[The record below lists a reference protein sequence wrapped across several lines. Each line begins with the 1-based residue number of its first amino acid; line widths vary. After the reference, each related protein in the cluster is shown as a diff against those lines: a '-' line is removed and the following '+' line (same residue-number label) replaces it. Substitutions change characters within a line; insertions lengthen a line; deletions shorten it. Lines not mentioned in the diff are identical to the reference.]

1 MNFARKRQT
10 TFGNRRTSLVFQ
22 ENRNTQRCKW
32 CLFAVSHELNHLK
45 SLGKFRGIGNVFYL
59 MNYLKTAQV
68 RQLKLEEIF
77 GLKLNR
83 EETYYFLNFFP
94 NPRKIS

>member
-1 MNFARKRQT
+1 MHEK
-10 TFGNRRTSLVFQ
+10 GKPHLEMEGLV
-22 ENRNTQRCKW
+22 
-32 CLFAVSHELNHLK
+32 LFFKKIETPNAVNGVYLNHLK

-83 EETYYFLNFFP
+83 EETYYFFNFFP
-94 NPRKIS
+94 NPRKISWKR